1 MSEAGHLHLL
11 SVASLP
17 ARRQS
22 SNAGPS
28 HGRTFSNQAARY
40 LLDDSGKAF
49 PQRIVHPPIPFVNS
63 LSDLLAL
70 TLAAPST
77 AAHATARKAFA
88 TLSDY
93 HDSYYHTP
101 QKAPQQPKQARHE

>member
-11 SVASLP
+11 PLASLP

-22 SNAGPS
+22 GNTGPS
-28 HGRTFSNQAARY
+28 PGRTLSNQAARY
-40 LLDDSGKAF
+40 LLNDSGKAF
-49 PQRIVHPPIPFVNS
+49 SQYIVHPPIPFVNS

-88 TLSDY
+88 TLSEY
-93 HDSYYHTP
+93 HDSHYHTP
-101 QKAPQQPKQARHE
+101 QEAPQQPKQARYE